1 VRTRTEAIETA
12 AVLEEA
18 VARLR
23 RADPGLRAVI
33 LFGSAAWAE
42 EMARDLDPG
51 EYPKEQAVEA
61 FRLWKEEIQRFIER
75 LLPR

>member
-1 VRTRTEAIETA
+1 VRTRTAAIETA

-23 RADPGLRAVI
+23 RADPGLQAVI

-42 EMARDLDPG
+42 
-51 EYPKEQAVEA
+51 
-61 FRLWKEEIQRFIER
+61 
-75 LLPR
+75 

>member
-1 VRTRTEAIETA
+1 VVRTRTEAIETA

-42 EMARDLDPG
+42 EMARDLD
-51 EYPKEQAVEA
+51 
-61 FRLWKEEIQRFIER
+61 
-75 LLPR
+75 LLILTEGQPRNPSFTIS